1 MYVGYAKSVLPKQK
15 LKSVGF
21 QKEKWSIVLL
31 SIFAFY
37 FSGTSAV
44 SNSSFVVINQVGSF
58 IKKMWKLKIFLLGI
72 LTMVII
78 RGVDLGKNFKQ
89 TSL

>member
-37 FSGTSAV
+37 FSGTRAI

-58 IKKMWKLKIFLLGI
+58 IKKDVETEDFSFRDFDNGDHP
-72 LTMVII
+72 
-78 RGVDLGKNFKQ
+78 RG
-89 TSL
+89 

>member
-58 IKKMWKLKIFLLGI
+58 IKKDVETEDFSFRDFDNGDHP
-72 LTMVII
+72 
-78 RGVDLGKNFKQ
+78 RG
-89 TSL
+89 